1 MNFKFMKKHLRPL
14 FAGIAVSITCLSAA
28 PALAVESEEELKM
41 EKAFKAADK
50 NSDGKLSPAE
60 AKDGMPRVSK
70 NFKRIDKD
78 KDGFV
83 TLAEIQAVMAEKK

>member
-1 MNFKFMKKHLRPL
+1 
-14 FAGIAVSITCLSAA
+14 
-28 PALAVESEEELKM
+28 M